1 MAKLKK
7 YLKDFFR
14 FSRGEK
20 DGIVSLG
27 ILILISFL
35 LIIAVVYLNY
45 TSLINSDSKQQ
56 ATTMDSLVAVIK
68 QETAEANFVKN
79 AQYKE
84 KQIASTKSFKNK
96 LESFNPNNFNLAIGE
111 NIGLSTKQSQSIINY
126 LQKGGKFEI
135 KSDFKKMY
143 VISDEKYQ
151 ELENYILLPTVKE
164 ENKSS
169 ASNDI
174 PKNEAK
180 TAYKVKAVDVN
191 LADSATLESLYG
203 IGPYYAKSIVEYR
216 EKLGGYISL
225 WQLME
230 LYKMDEE
237 KFEKMTT
244 YLVLDDKNIR
254 KININKITIEEL
266 RKHPYFN
273 WNLSKSLVN
282 YRAAHGNFKQL
293 EDLHQLHLID
303 TNLYRKIVPYLSL

>member
-1 MAKLKK
+1 MPKLKK
-7 YLKDFFR
+7 YIKDFLR

-20 DGIVSLG
+20 DGIISLV

-35 LIIAVVYLNY
+35 LITAVVYLNY
-45 TSLINSDSKQQ
+45 FSVKKSANFSDSND
-56 ATTMDSLVAVIK
+56 MDSLVAVIQK
-68 QETAEANFVKN
+68 ETLKADSIKEV
-79 AQYKE
+79 QYKE
-84 KQIASTKSFKNK
+84 KRNVSAKTTKNEIKP
-96 LESFNPNNFNLAIGE
+96 FNPNNFNQEIGE
-111 NIGLSTKQSQSIINY
+111 YIGLSSKQSQSIMNY

-151 ELENYILLPTVKE
+151 ELENYILLPIAKA
-164 ENKSS
+164 ENKSL
-169 ASNDI
+169 ASNEI
-174 PKNEAK
+174 PNKNEK
-180 TAYKVKAVDVN
+180 TAYKIKSVDVN
-191 LADSATLESLYG
+191 IADSATLESLYG
-203 IGPYYAKSIVEYR
+203 IGPFYAKSIVEYR

-230 LYKMDEE
+230 LYKMDNE

-244 YLVLDDKNIR
+244 YLVLEDKNIR
-254 KININKITIEEL
+254 KININKVSVEDL
-266 RKHPYFN
+266 RKHPYFS

-282 YRAAHGNFKQL
+282 YRTAHGNFKQL